1 MGFAQKDC
9 ALYTMNIVWVSG
21 NQNDT
26 ISEAIKYVGKKV
38 VVVKKQINKIEF

>member
-1 MGFAQKDC
+1 
-9 ALYTMNIVWVSG
+9 MNIVWVSG

-38 VVVKKQINKIEF
+38 VVKKTN